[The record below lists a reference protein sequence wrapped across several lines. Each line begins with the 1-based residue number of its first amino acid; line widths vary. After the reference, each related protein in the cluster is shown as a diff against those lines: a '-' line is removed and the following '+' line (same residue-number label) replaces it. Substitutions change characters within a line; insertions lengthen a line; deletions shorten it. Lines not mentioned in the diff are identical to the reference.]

1 MKMQKISSFPPIINK
16 DSEILILGS
25 IPGIRSLEMQQYYAH
40 PQNKF
45 WKIICEIFNEEF
57 TTNYQQR
64 IEILEKHHIALWD
77 VIDTCERKGSLDS
90 EIRNEEANKIE
101 ELLQNFP
108 NIKAIFCNGQKSHKN
123 LQKIL
128 EYVSL
133 EARPN
138 AKILGKKFR
147 SPIIVLPSTS
157 PANAGLSYFDKL
169 KSWYIILEKLQ

>member
-1 MKMQKISSFPPIINK
+1 MQKISSFPPIINK
-16 DSEILILGS
+16 DSKILILGS
-25 IPGIRSLEMQQYYAH
+25 IPGVKSLEMQQYYAH

-108 NIKAIFCNGQKSHKN
+108 NIKAIFCNGKKSHKN

-128 EYVSL
+128 
-133 EARPN
+133 
-138 AKILGKKFR
+138 GKKFR
-147 SPIIVLPSTS
+147 MPIIVLPSTS

>member
-1 MKMQKISSFPPIINK
+1 MQKISSFPPIIDK
-16 DSEILILGS
+16 ESKILILGS
-25 IPGIRSLEMQQYYAH
+25 IPGVKSLEMQQYYAH

-45 WKIICEIFNEEF
+45 WKIIFELFNEKF
-57 TTNYQQR
+57 TKDYDER
-64 IEILEKHHIALWD
+64 IKILEKHHIALWD

-128 EYVSL
+128 
-133 EARPN
+133 
-138 AKILGKKFR
+138 GKKFR
-147 SPIIVLPSTS
+147 LPIIVLPSTS
-157 PANAGLSYFDKL
+157 PAYAGLSYFDKL

>member
-1 MKMQKISSFPPIINK
+1 MQKISSFPPIANK
-16 DSEILILGS
+16 DSKILILGS
-25 IPGIRSLEMQQYYAH
+25 IPGVKSLEMQQYYAH

-45 WKIICEIFNEEF
+45 WKIICEIFSEEF

-128 EYVSL
+128 
-133 EARPN
+133 
-138 AKILGKKFR
+138 GKKFR
-147 SPIIVLPSTS
+147 LPIIVLPSTS
-157 PANAGLSYFDKL
+157 PAYAGLKYE
-169 KSWYIILEKLQ
+169 EKLLSWQEIQNHI

>member
-1 MKMQKISSFPPIINK
+1 MQKISSFPPIIKK
-16 DSEILILGS
+16 DSKILILGS

-128 EYVSL
+128 
-133 EARPN
+133 
-138 AKILGKKFR
+138 GKKFR
-147 SPIIVLPSTS
+147 MPIIVLPSTS
-157 PANAGLSYFDKL
+157 PAYAGLNYFDKL
-169 KSWYIILEKLQ
+169 KLWYIILEKLQ

>member
-1 MKMQKISSFPPIINK
+1 MQKISSFPPIINENSK
-16 DSEILILGS
+16 ILILGS
-25 IPGIRSLEMQQYYAH
+25 IPGVKSLEMQQYYAH

-101 ELLQNFP
+101 ELLQNFS

-128 EYVSL
+128 
-133 EARPN
+133 
-138 AKILGKKFR
+138 GKKFR
-147 SPIIVLPSTS
+147 MPIIVLPSTS
-157 PANAGLSYFDKL
+157 PAYAGLSYFDKL

>member
-1 MKMQKISSFPPIINK
+1 MQKISSFPPIINK

-25 IPGIRSLEMQQYYAH
+25 IPGVKSLEMQQYYAY

-108 NIKAIFCNGQKSHKN
+108 NIKAIFCNGQKSYKN
-123 LQKIL
+123 LQ
-128 EYVSL
+128 
-133 EARPN
+133 
-138 AKILGKKFR
+138 KILGKKFR
-147 SPIIVLPSTS
+147 MPIIVLPSTS
-157 PANAGLSYFDKL
+157 PAYAGLKYE
-169 KSWYIILEKLQ
+169 EKLLSWQEIQNHI

>member
-1 MKMQKISSFPPIINK
+1 MQKISSIPPIINK
-16 DSEILILGS
+16 DSKILILGS
-25 IPGIRSLEMQQYYAH
+25 IPGVKSLEMQQYYAH

-64 IEILEKHHIALWD
+64 IEILEKHHIALCD

-108 NIKAIFCNGQKSHKN
+108 NIKAIFCNGQKSYKN
-123 LQKIL
+123 LLKIL
-128 EYVSL
+128 PKDFL
-133 EARPN
+133 
-138 AKILGKKFR
+138 L
-147 SPIIVLPSTS
+147 PIIVLPSTS
-157 PANAGLSYFDKL
+157 PAHASLRYEEKL
-169 KSWYIILEKLQ
+169 KSWKMVLNYL

>member
-1 MKMQKISSFPPIINK
+1 MQKISSFPPIVNK
-16 DSEILILGS
+16 NSKILILGS
-25 IPGIRSLEMQQYYAH
+25 IPGIKSLEMQQYYAH

-45 WKIICEIFNEEF
+45 WKIIFEILNEEF
-57 TTNYQQR
+57 TTNYRQR

-123 LQKIL
+123 LL
-128 EYVSL
+128 
-133 EARPN
+133 
-138 AKILGKKFR
+138 KILGKKFR
-147 SPIIVLPSTS
+147 LPIIVLPSTS

-169 KSWYIILEKLQ
+169 KLWYIILEKLQ